1 MAMRSIDVLL
11 RSVSIEAEGTSEMSI
26 HVLELEP
33 GGDHQDLCLVEQ
45 LGDLLSG
52 ALRPLVLGGHPGLGR
67 LFDDLLPDEVHAPV
81 QRRDGGGTRG
91 PLRRLRLQL
100 GEQLFERLHGR
111 RLWQLI
117 NRSRRTT
124 PSVGTWL
131 RLAGMVSRNTLA
143 ALSSAAV
150 LVTALTGCAPA
161 DEKNSSSGVSAT
173 ASGSACAPGALDTQT
188 AGKLTI
194 GTDNPAYEPWFSDNK
209 PANGKGFESAV
220 AYQVAE
226 RLGYPAANVVWT
238 SVTFNNAIAPGP
250 KTFDF
255 DINQFSITPERRKA
269 VDFSSPY
276 YLVRQ
281 TVITTEGSKIAGAKS
296 IVDLKGAKLGSQ
308 VGTTSY
314 QAINELIKPDAKAQV
329 FNNNDDA
336 KAALENRQID
346 GIVVD
351 LPTAFYMT
359 SAELDK

>member
-1 MAMRSIDVLL
+1 
-11 RSVSIEAEGTSEMSI
+11 
-26 HVLELEP
+26 
-33 GGDHQDLCLVEQ
+33 
-45 LGDLLSG
+45 
-52 ALRPLVLGGHPGLGR
+52 
-67 LFDDLLPDEVHAPV
+67 
-81 QRRDGGGTRG
+81 
-91 PLRRLRLQL
+91 
-100 GEQLFERLHGR
+100 
-111 RLWQLI
+111 
-117 NRSRRTT
+117 
-124 PSVGTWL
+124 
-131 RLAGMVSRNTLA
+131 MVSRNTLA

-150 LVTALTGCAPA
+150 LVTALAGCAPA
-161 DEKNSSSGVSAT
+161 DEASPSPSASSG
-173 ASGSACAPGALDTQT
+173 ASCAPGGLDTRQ

-209 PANGKGFESAV
+209 PDNGKGFESAV

-226 RLGYPAANVVWT
+226 RLGYPAQNVVWT
-238 SVTFNNAIAPGP
+238 QVTFNNAIAPGP
-250 KTFDF
+250 KAFDF

-281 TVITTEGSKIAGAKS
+281 TVISIKGSKIAGAKTIAELAS
-296 IVDLKGAKLGSQ
+296 AKLGAQ

-314 QAINELIKPDAKAQV
+314 QAITELIKPSTQPQV

-359 SAELDK
+359 AAELDNGVIVGQLPQVGVPETFGLVLDLGSPLTGCVSEAVDKLREDGTLKALEKQWLAATGGAPELS